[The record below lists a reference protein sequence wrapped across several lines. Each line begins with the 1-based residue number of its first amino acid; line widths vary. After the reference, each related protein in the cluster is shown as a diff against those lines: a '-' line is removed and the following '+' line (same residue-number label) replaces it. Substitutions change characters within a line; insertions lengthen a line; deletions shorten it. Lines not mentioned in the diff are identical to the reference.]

1 MKSPRLIVSAALALL
16 TAGHLLA
23 PRASASFTD
32 LVNLGTNS
40 FTVDPGAT
48 TAPYSQ
54 TASSLDF
61 NGTIALGDTLGGI
74 FFALQD
80 WSSYETFGLRMSL
93 MGTNSDLPFSLQF
106 FNSAFNIINT
116 YQGNTAGLSL
126 NTPTVVMLS
135 LSEAGT
141 MNFSSVAGM
150 QFTWD
155 GGGPMDTSLT
165 EVVGFNAPDSG
176 FFVAQAPGGVVF
188 NTGTN
193 STFTFE
199 TTLPANATNWD
210 PATFTAL
217 LSPHSAS
224 WAMLCDSNA
233 KTDVTPVDHRET
245 LRKVNELPVTAWN
258 YKHDPHHRYV
268 GPMAQDFHAAF
279 GLGHDDKHI
288 STLDTDGVTLSA
300 LKGLIEELRERQER
314 SAAQARRLAEL
325 EAELR
330 CLSEKLSSNLPPAP

>member
-1 MKSPRLIVSAALALL
+1 MKSPRFIVFAALALL

-23 PRASASFTD
+23 PPASASFTD

-40 FTVDPGAT
+40 FTVDPGST
-48 TAPYSQ
+48 TALYSQ
-54 TASSLDF
+54 TANSLDF
-61 NGTIALGDTLGGI
+61 NGTFALGDTLGGT
-74 FFALQD
+74 FALQD

-93 MGTNSDLPFSLQF
+93 IGTNSNLPFSLQF
-106 FNSAFNIINT
+106 YNSAFDIINT
-116 YQGNTAGLSL
+116 YQGDTADLSL

-135 LSEAGT
+135 LSATGT

-155 GGGPMDTSLT
+155 GGGAMDTSLT
-165 EVVGFNAPDSG
+165 EVVGFTAPDSG

-193 STFTFE
+193 AAFPYE
-199 TTLPANATNWD
+199 TTLPANSTNWS
-210 PATFTAL
+210 PPTYAASLTA
-217 LSPHSAS
+217 HSAS

-233 KTDVTPVDHRET
+233 KTDVTTVDHRET
-245 LRKVNELPVTAWN
+245 LRKVDELPVTAWN
-258 YKHDPHHRYV
+258 YKHDPQRRYV
-268 GPMAQDFHAAF
+268 GPMAQDFHATI
-279 GLGHDDKHI
+279 GLGQDDKRI

-330 CLSEKLSSNLPPAP
+330 GLSEKLFRDLPASE